1 MLSHFLKQVQ
11 NYPEKI
17 AIFTPE
23 KELSYRTLKLHSAT
37 IAGSL
42 RSLGITHEVPVAI
55 LLPPGIEQITSQIAI
70 LMAGGS
76 CVPLDPN
83 VPPARLNDML
93 EDLAVKWTITDS
105 PEKFSQLKTTFVSFS
120 DLLAAGEELAD
131 TDIAC
136 LAPTHRTHVLFTSGT
151 TGKPKGVQVESKGIM
166 RVIVDAGY
174 INITPEDRVACT
186 CNSTFDISLFEV
198 WGTLL
203 NGATAFIPPKKDV
216 LDIEY
221 FQSELTNQE
230 ISIVFVAAT
239 LFNLIAKTYPQAFR
253 EIRYLVI
260 GAEALNAHTVKLV
273 LEAGAPPQ
281 HILNGYGPTEST
293 IFALSHDIRLEDLV
307 DGSVPIG
314 SPINHTCAFVLD
326 DNMKPLAP
334 GNLGQLYLG
343 GEGLSRGY
351 WNRDELN
358 ADRFVHVSIP
368 GYPQPIR
375 LYKTGD
381 LSWQRD
387 DGVFMYSGRMDSQVK
402 LRGHRIELEEIEV
415 RLLESKEVRLTKVC
429 AVKHEDHEGEDD
441 FLAAFV
447 VPLSPETFDKE
458 RIIHELEEYLPAYM
472 LPRIFVIEDIP
483 TTPHGKADHRKLMA
497 LLEKPA
503 PSEERPAGFND
514 TEYAVFRIWSKI
526 LNHSEISLDDN
537 FFQIGGSSL
546 QAARLVIELAR
557 QFNQHFMVQTLYEVP
572 NLRQLA
578 KIISQGNTLPILDD
592 EVKEWLYDGQLPAD
606 IKPLPEAP
614 QNWAEL
620 ASPTIFLTGVTG
632 FLGAFFLR
640 ELLTFKKI
648 KGNIKNIICLVR
660 AKDDDTAFQR
670 IESTLSKYGLWES
683 SFAGRIKAIA
693 GDLSQSKLGLSD
705 KLHHELANTC
715 DVVFHLAANVNYIH
729 PYRIQRASN
738 IESTLNILRFATQG
752 QAKAVH
758 YASTIAVFGPVGLL
772 NARPRVYENDSLIP
786 YIEGLK
792 YDIGYAQ
799 SKWVVEQLMLQAREL
814 GIPLSVYRPGFIMGD
829 SVRGVGNPNDFVARL
844 IMGCIAIGA
853 CPKLPLQWKEFV
865 PVDYVSAALLTI
877 AADTKNLG
885 QVYHLVPPEREQ
897 SVSVDKFF
905 HLLEECHGSPL
916 QSLPYNEWVSKLTSD
931 PHLHDNAL
939 LPLLPM
945 LSERVYQQLTRWEV
959 SENMPIYDSRNTSLA
974 LANAGHSVH
983 FTPMGKELLSK
994 YLTYYLPN

>member
-11 NYPEKI
+11 SYPDKI

-23 KELSYRTLKLHSAT
+23 KELSYQNIKLHAAT
-37 IAGSL
+37 IAGFL
-42 RSLGITHEVPVAI
+42 RSCNITHEEPIAI

-93 EDLAVKWTITDS
+93 EDLAVRWTITDS
-105 PEKFSQLKTTFVSFS
+105 PNSFPQLKTTFFSFS
-120 DLLAAGEELAD
+120 DLLAEGKELAD
-131 TDIAC
+131 IDISC
-136 LAPTHRTHVLFTSGT
+136 LSPTHRTHVLFTSGT

-166 RVIVDAGY
+166 RVVIDTAY
-174 INITPEDRVACT
+174 ISFTPEDRIACT
-186 CNSTFDISLFEV
+186 ANPTFDISLFEV

-203 NGATAFIPPKKDV
+203 NGATAFVPPKKDV

-221 FQSELTNQE
+221 FQAELTSRE
-230 ISIVFVAAT
+230 ISILFVAAT

-253 EIRYLVI
+253 DIRYLVI

-273 LEAGAPPQ
+273 LESGAPPQ

-293 IFALSHDIRLEDLV
+293 IFALAHDISLEDLEG
-307 DGSVPIG
+307 GSVPIG
-314 SPINHTCAFVLD
+314 RPINYTSAFVLNE
-326 DNMKPLAP
+326 NMEPLEP

-358 ADRFVHVSIP
+358 ADRFVYVDIP
-368 GYPQPIR
+368 GYSEPIR

-387 DGVFMYSGRMDSQVK
+387 DGVFMYSGRMDNQVK

-415 RLLESKEVRLTKVC
+415 RLLESKEVHLTKVC
-429 AVKHEDHEGEDD
+429 AVKNEGEDD

-447 VPLSPETFDKE
+447 VPRSPDTFDQE
-458 RIIHELEEYLPAYM
+458 RLTQELQEYLPAYM
-472 LPRIFVIEDIP
+472 LPRIFVIDNIP
-483 TTPHGKADHRKLMA
+483 TTPHGKADQRKLMA
-497 LLEKPA
+497 LLEKHA
-503 PSEERPAGFND
+503 PSDERPAGFND
-514 TEYAVFRIWSKI
+514 TEYAVYRIWSNI

-546 QAARLVIELAR
+546 QAAHLVIELAR
-557 QFNQHFMVQTLYEVP
+557 QLNQHFLVQTLYEVP

-578 KIISQGNTLPILDD
+578 KIISQGNTPPILDE
-592 EVKEWLYDGQLPAD
+592 EVKEWLHDGQLPED
-606 IKPLPEAP
+606 IRPLPEAP
-614 QNWAEL
+614 QDWANL
-620 ASPTIFLTGVTG
+620 ASPSIFLTGVTG

-660 AKDDDTAFQR
+660 AKDDETAYQR
-670 IESTLSKYGLWES
+670 IESTLSKYGLWEP
-683 SFAGRIKAIA
+683 SFSGRIQAIS
-693 GDLSQSKLGLSD
+693 GDLSQNKLGLND
-705 KLHHELANTC
+705 NLYNELANTC

-738 IESTLNILRFATQG
+738 IDSTVNILRFATQG
-752 QAKAVH
+752 KAKAVH

-772 NARPRVYENDSLIP
+772 NAKPRVYESDSLIP

-799 SKWVVEQLMLQAREL
+799 SKWVVEQLMLQARKL
-814 GIPLSVYRPGFIMGD
+814 GIPVSVYRPGFIMGD

-865 PVDYVSAALLTI
+865 PVDYVSAALLNI
-877 AADTKNLG
+877 AADKQNLG
-885 QVYHLVPPEREQ
+885 QIYHLVPPEREQ
-897 SVSVDKFF
+897 SVGVDHFF
-905 HLLEECHGSPL
+905 QLLEECHGSPL
-916 QSLPYNEWVSKLTSD
+916 QSLPYSEWLTKLTSD
-931 PHLHDNAL
+931 PHLHNNAL

-945 LSERVYQQLTRWEV
+945 LSERVYKQLTRWEV

-974 LANAGHSVH
+974 LANAGHPVH

-994 YLTYYLPN
+994 YLAYYLPD